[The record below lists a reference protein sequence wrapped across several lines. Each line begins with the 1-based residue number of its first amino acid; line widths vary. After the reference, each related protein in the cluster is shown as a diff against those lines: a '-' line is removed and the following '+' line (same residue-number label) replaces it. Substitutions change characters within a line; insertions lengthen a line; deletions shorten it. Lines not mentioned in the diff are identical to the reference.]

1 MYKREC
7 GTCTKCCEGWLS
19 STIYGNPMHK
29 GRPCFYLD
37 ICNSKCSIYQ
47 KRPQDPCRDYSCA
60 WLTDENEVFPM
71 WMKPNLS
78 NVIVSQK
85 GFQKDGKDFHYYEVI
100 EAGKKIESEVL
111 NWIIH
116 WALGSGINIVYEV
129 AGNKFIFGEPEFA
142 ESLSE
147 MIGENVTKF

>member
-1 MYKREC
+1 
-7 GTCTKCCEGWLS
+7 
-19 STIYGNPMHK
+19 
-29 GRPCFYLD
+29 
-37 ICNSKCSIYQ
+37 
-47 KRPQDPCRDYSCA
+47 
-60 WLTDENEVFPM
+60 M